1 MKYFTLLI
9 PAIVSLTLLWWNG
22 HLFWMF
28 WLVAAIAAL
37 TWFCV
42 KAMFNKQNDLSEDFS
57 SNVRAVRD
65 WELVTGL
72 TIWAYWIA
80 CFAGIVLAVV
90 LHRHS

>member
-1 MKYFTLLI
+1 MKHSTLLI
-9 PAIVSLTLLWWNG
+9 PAVVSLALLWWNG

-37 TWFCV
+37 TWLCV
-42 KAMFNKQNDLSEDFS
+42 NAMFNKQNSLADDFS
-57 SNVRAVRD
+57 SNFRAVRN

-72 TIWAYWIA
+72 TIWAHWIA

-90 LHRHS
+90 LPRDS